1 MNQFD
6 KKSLIKIKEFGSK
19 QTKYNNYKKI
29 YEASEN
35 CLRENII
42 LITNYMIDQKLIDTN
57 YQLSPWGLIVKE
69 IHDCNPYVLSKIVI
83 EGEFDDLSFPEIAS
97 TLSLFLKSRGETEI
111 LYQN

>member
-1 MNQFD
+1 MDSNKQNIII
-6 KKSLIKIKEFGSK
+6 IK
-19 QTKYNNYKKI
+19 T

-97 TLSLFLKSRGETEI
+97 TLSLFLKSRGETENI
-111 LYQN
+111 ISELNISDNQKELIKK